1 MNVPLSKPLVGGRPQ
16 DQRNLGKPWYNWA
29 NPAPKVWNT
38 NRISLKEPALP
49 LPSWLPEVYTRQ
61 AQEPL
66 DNTRSAMVRDLY
78 SNRNELAN
86 WNDKLRTHIASFN
99 KEIRGGSTNVFALPP
114 LTSSR

>member
-1 MNVPLSKPLVGGRPQ
+1 
-16 DQRNLGKPWYNWA
+16 
-29 NPAPKVWNT
+29 
-38 NRISLKEPALP
+38 
-49 LPSWLPEVYTRQ
+49 
-61 AQEPL
+61 
-66 DNTRSAMVRDLY
+66 MVRDLY